1 MASGP
6 STYTPSNGLTRW
18 LDSRLPIL
26 RFANDNLLKFPTPK
40 NLNYSYTFGALL
52 GYCLVIQIITGVVLA
67 MHFIPNS
74 ALAFNSV
81 EYIMRDV
88 NYGWLIRYIHMNGAS
103 FFFIAVYVHMFRG
116 LYYGS
121 YKAPREIL
129 WILGVILYLLMMA
142 TAFLGYTL
150 PWSQMSLWGA
160 NVITN
165 LLGALLGT
173 DFTQWLWGGYSV
185 DNPTLQRFFSL
196 HYLLPF
202 VIAGVTVL
210 HIWALHHVGNN
221 NPTGIDPKG
230 PQDTVPLMPYYTA
243 KYYFVIALFTIAFA
257 LVVFYAPNL
266 FGHVD
271 HYVEGNPLKTPA
283 HIAPEW
289 YLGAFYAMLRAVDFN
304 FILDSK
310 VLGVLVMLGA
320 IGVLF
325 LVPWLD
331 TSKVRSSR
339 YRPVYWWC
347 FWIFVANFA
356 VLSWAGLQPA
366 GVVLFQ
372 TGTDVDGNAV
382 GFNITHLSQ
391 IGTVYYFGFFILI
404 MPLLGLFETPRP
416 LPDSIATAVLAK
428 KKGGAAAPA
437 GAAAAPE
444 TRV

>member
-1 MASGP
+1 MASGH

-18 LDSRLPIL
+18 LDERLPAL
-26 RFANDNLLKFPTPK
+26 RFANDHLLSFPTPK
-40 NLNYSYTFGALL
+40 NLNYWYTFGALL
-52 GYCLVIQIITGVVLA
+52 FYCLIVQIVTGIVLA

-88 NYGWLIRYIHMNGAS
+88 NYGWLIRLIHMNGAS
-103 FFFIAVYVHMFRG
+103 FFFIAVYVHIFRG

-121 YKAPREIL
+121 YKAPREVL
-129 WILGVILYLLMMA
+129 WILGVVIYLLMMA
-142 TAFLGYTL
+142 TGFLGYTL

-202 VIAGVTVL
+202 VILGVSAL

-230 PQDTVPLMPYYTA
+230 PQDTLPLMPYYTA
-243 KYYFVIALFTIAFA
+243 KYYFVITVFSIFFA
-257 LVVFYAPNL
+257 AVVFFAPDL

-271 HYVEGNPLKTPA
+271 HYVEGDPLKTPA

-289 YLGAFYAMLRAVDFN
+289 YLASFYAMLRAIDFN
-304 FILDSK
+304 LILDSK
-310 VLGVLVMLGA
+310 VLGVLVMFGA

-331 TSKVRSSR
+331 TSRVRSAN

-347 FWIFVANFA
+347 FWIFVADFA
-356 VLSWAGLQPA
+356 MLSWAGLQPA
-366 GVVLFQ
+366 GVVLIQ
-372 TGTDVDGNAV
+372 TGTDAAHNPV

-391 IGTVYYFGFFILI
+391 LGTLYYFAFFIII

-416 LPDSIATAVLAK
+416 LPESIAQSVLD
-428 KKGGAAAPA
+428 KKGR
-437 GAAAAPE
+437 AAAAE
-444 TRV
+444 SHA

>member
-6 STYTPSNGLTRW
+6 STYTPSNGFSRW
-18 LDSRLPIL
+18 LDSRLPIM
-26 RFANDNLLKFPTPK
+26 RFANDNLLAFPTPK
-40 NLNYSYTFGALL
+40 NLNYAYTFGAILA
-52 GYCLVIQIITGVVLA
+52 YCLVIQILTGIVLA
-67 MHFIPNS
+67 MHFVPNS

-88 NYGWLIRYIHMNGAS
+88 NYGWLLRYIHMNGAS
-103 FFFIAVYVHMFRG
+103 FFFIAVYVHIFRG

-121 YKAPREIL
+121 YKAPREVL

-165 LLGALLGT
+165 LLGALLGQ

-202 VIAGVTVL
+202 VFAGVTVL
-210 HIWALHHVGNN
+210 HIWALHHVGNS

-257 LVVFYAPNL
+257 VVLFYAPNL

-289 YLGAFYAMLRAVDFN
+289 YLGAFYAMLRAIDFN

-331 TSKVRSSR
+331 TSKVRSAR

-366 GVVLFQ
+366 GSVLFA
-372 TGTDVDGNAV
+372 TGTDADGNAV

-391 IGTVYYFGFFILI
+391 IGTVYYFGFFLVI

-416 LPDSIATAVLAK
+416 LPESIASAVLAK

>member
-6 STYTPSNGLTRW
+6 STYTPSNGFMRW
-18 LDSRLPIL
+18 LDARLPIV
-26 RFANDNLLKFPTPK
+26 RFANDNLLSFPTPK
-40 NLNYSYTFGALL
+40 NLNYAYTFGAILF
-52 GYCLVIQIITGVVLA
+52 YCLVVQIVTGIVLA

-74 ALAFNSV
+74 ALAFGSV

-103 FFFIAVYVHMFRG
+103 FFFIAVYVHIFRG
-116 LYYGS
+116 IYYGS

-129 WILGVILYLLMMA
+129 WILGVIIFLLMCA
-142 TAFLGYTL
+142 TGFLGYTL

-165 LLGALLGT
+165 LLGALLGQ

-202 VIAGVTVL
+202 VILGVSVL
-210 HIWALHHVGNN
+210 HVWALHHVGNN
-221 NPTGIDPKG
+221 NPTGIEPKG
-230 PQDTVPLMPYYTA
+230 PQDTVPLMPYYTT

-257 LVVFYAPNL
+257 AVVFYAPNL

-289 YLGAFYAMLRAVDFN
+289 YLAAFYAMLRAIDFN

-310 VLGVLVMLGA
+310 VLGVLVMVGA
-320 IGVLF
+320 IGILF

-331 TSKVRSSR
+331 TSKVRSAR
-339 YRPVYWWC
+339 YRPVFWWC
-347 FWIFVANFA
+347 FWIFVADYA

-372 TGTDVDGNAV
+372 TGVGEDGNPV
-382 GFNITHLSQ
+382 GFSITHLSQ
-391 IGTVYYFGFFILI
+391 IGTIYYFGFFLLI

-437 GAAAAPE
+437 GAASAPE

>member
-1 MASGP
+1 MASGH

-18 LDSRLPIL
+18 LDERLPAL
-26 RFANDNLLKFPTPK
+26 RFANDHLLSFPTPK
-40 NLNYSYTFGALL
+40 NLNYWYTFGALL
-52 GYCLVIQIITGVVLA
+52 FYCLIVQSVTGIVLA

-88 NYGWLIRYIHMNGAS
+88 NYGWLIRLIHMNGAS
-103 FFFIAVYVHMFRG
+103 FFFIAVYVHIFRG

-121 YKAPREIL
+121 YKAPREVL
-129 WILGVILYLLMMA
+129 WILGVVIYLLMMA
-142 TAFLGYTL
+142 TGFLGYTL

-202 VIAGVTVL
+202 VILGVSAL

-230 PQDTVPLMPYYTA
+230 PQDTLPLMPYYTA
-243 KYYFVIALFTIAFA
+243 KYYFVITVFSIFFA
-257 LVVFYAPNL
+257 AVVFFAPDL

-271 HYVEGNPLKTPA
+271 HYVEGDPLKTPA

-289 YLGAFYAMLRAVDFN
+289 YLASFYAMLRAIDFN
-304 FILDSK
+304 LILDSK
-310 VLGVLVMLGA
+310 VLGVLVMFGA

-331 TSKVRSSR
+331 TSRVRSAN

-347 FWIFVANFA
+347 FWIFVADFA
-356 VLSWAGLQPA
+356 MLSWAGLQPA
-366 GVVLFQ
+366 GVVLIQ
-372 TGTDVDGNAV
+372 TGTDAAHNPV

-391 IGTVYYFGFFILI
+391 LGTLYYFAFFIII

-416 LPDSIATAVLAK
+416 LPESIAQSVLD
-428 KKGGAAAPA
+428 KKGR
-437 GAAAAPE
+437 AAAAE
-444 TRV
+444 SHA

>member
-6 STYTPSNGLTRW
+6 STYEPSNGLTRW
-18 LDSRLPIL
+18 LDSRLPVL
-26 RFANDNLLKFPTPK
+26 RFANDNLLSFPTPK
-40 NLNYSYTFGALL
+40 NLNYSYTFGAILA
-52 GYCLVIQIITGVVLA
+52 YCLVIQIVTGIVLA
-67 MHFIPNS
+67 MHFIPNA
-74 ALAFNSV
+74 ALAFGSV

-103 FFFIAVYVHMFRG
+103 FFFIAVYVHIFRG

-129 WILGVILYLLMMA
+129 WILGVIIYLLMMA

-165 LLGALLGT
+165 LLGALLGQ

-257 LVVFYAPNL
+257 AVTFYAPNL

-320 IGVLF
+320 IAILF

-331 TSKVRSSR
+331 TSKVRSAR

-366 GVVLFQ
+366 GTVLFQ
-372 TGTDVDGNAV
+372 TGADADGNPV

-391 IGTVYYFGFFILI
+391 IGTVFYFGFFIVI

-416 LPDSIATAVLAK
+416 LPDSIASSVLK
-428 KKGGAAAPA
+428 KKGGAGAPE

>member
-6 STYTPSNGLTRW
+6 STYKPSNGLTRW
-18 LDSRLPIL
+18 LDERLPL
-26 RFANDNLLKFPTPK
+26 MRFANDNLLSFPTPK
-40 NLNYSYTFGALL
+40 NLNYAYTFGAILF
-52 GYCLVIQIITGVVLA
+52 YCLVVQIVTGIVLA

-103 FFFIAVYVHMFRG
+103 FFFIAVYVHIFRG

-121 YKAPREIL
+121 YKAPREVL
-129 WILGVILYLLMMA
+129 WILGVIIFLLMMA

-202 VIAGVTVL
+202 VILGVSVL
-210 HIWALHHVGNN
+210 HVWALHHVGNN
-221 NPTGIDPKG
+221 NPTGIEVKG

-243 KYYFVIALFTIAFA
+243 KYFFVIALFTIAFA
-257 LVVFYAPNL
+257 AVVFYAPNL

-271 HYVEGNPLKTPA
+271 HYVPGDPLKTPA

-320 IGVLF
+320 IAILF

-331 TSKVRSSR
+331 TSKVRSAR

-347 FWIFVANFA
+347 FWIFVANYA

-366 GVVLFQ
+366 GTVLFQ
-372 TGTDVDGNAV
+372 TGVDADGNPV

-391 IGTVYYFGFFILI
+391 IGTLYYFGFFIVI

-428 KKGGAAAPA
+428 KKGGGAAPA

>member
-1 MASGP
+1 MASGH

-18 LDSRLPIL
+18 LDERLPAL
-26 RFANDNLLKFPTPK
+26 RFANDHLLSFPTPK
-40 NLNYSYTFGALL
+40 NLNYWYTFGALL
-52 GYCLVIQIITGVVLA
+52 FYCLIVQIVTGIVLA

-88 NYGWLIRYIHMNGAS
+88 NYGWLIRLIHMNGAS
-103 FFFIAVYVHMFRG
+103 FFFIAVYVHIFRG

-121 YKAPREIL
+121 YKAPREVL
-129 WILGVILYLLMMA
+129 WILGVVIYLLMMA
-142 TAFLGYTL
+142 TGFLGYTL

-202 VIAGVTVL
+202 VILGVSVL

-230 PQDTVPLMPYYTA
+230 PQDTLPLMPYYTA
-243 KYYFVIALFTIAFA
+243 KYYFVITVFSIFFA
-257 LVVFYAPNL
+257 AVVFFAPDL

-271 HYVEGNPLKTPA
+271 HYVEGDPLKTPA

-289 YLGAFYAMLRAVDFN
+289 YLASFYAMLRAIDFN
-304 FILDSK
+304 LILDSK
-310 VLGVLVMLGA
+310 VLGVLVMFGA

-331 TSKVRSSR
+331 TSRVRSAN

-347 FWIFVANFA
+347 FWIFVADFA
-356 VLSWAGLQPA
+356 MLSWAGLQPA
-366 GVVLFQ
+366 GVVLIQ
-372 TGTDVDGNAV
+372 TGTDAAHNPV

-391 IGTVYYFGFFILI
+391 LGTLYYFAFFIII

-416 LPDSIATAVLAK
+416 LPESIAQSVLD
-428 KKGGAAAPA
+428 KKGR
-437 GAAAAPE
+437 AAAAE
-444 TRV
+444 SHA

>member
-1 MASGP
+1 MASGH
-6 STYTPSNGLTRW
+6 STYTPTNGLTRW
-18 LDSRLPIL
+18 LDARLPLI
-26 RFANDNLLKFPTPK
+26 RFANDNLLSFPTPK
-40 NLNYSYTFGALL
+40 NLNYWYTFGAILF
-52 GYCLVIQIITGVVLA
+52 YCLVVQIVTGIVLA
-67 MHFIPNS
+67 MHFVPN
-74 ALAFNSV
+74 ATLAFSSV

-88 NYGWLIRYIHMNGAS
+88 NYGWLLRLIHMNGAS
-103 FFFIAVYVHMFRG
+103 FFFIAVYIHIFRG

-121 YKAPREIL
+121 YKAPREVL
-129 WILGVILYLLMMA
+129 WILGVLIFLAMMA
-142 TAFLGYTL
+142 TGFLGYTL

-202 VIAGVTVL
+202 VILGLSVL
-210 HIWALHHVGNN
+210 HIWALHHVGNS
-221 NPTGIDPKG
+221 NPTGIDVKG

-243 KYYFVIALFTIAFA
+243 KYLFVITLFTIGFA
-257 LVVFYAPNL
+257 AVVFYAPDL

-271 HYVEGNPLKTPA
+271 HYVEGDPLKTPA

-289 YLGAFYAMLRAVDFN
+289 YLASFYAMLRAIDFSL
-304 FILDSK
+304 ILDSK
-310 VLGVLVMLGA
+310 VLGVLVMFGA

-331 TSKVRSSR
+331 TSRVRSAN

-347 FWIFVANFA
+347 FWIFVADYA
-356 VLSWAGLQPA
+356 MLSWAGLQPA

-372 TGTDVDGNAV
+372 TGVDGDGNPV

-391 IGTVYYFGFFILI
+391 LGTLYYFAFFLII

-416 LPDSIATAVLAK
+416 LPASIADAVLK
-428 KKGGAAAPA
+428 KDKTGAATLA
-437 GAAAAPE
+437 GAAAAE
-444 TRV
+444 SRA